1 MFYISAHYRSDID
14 FNENSIRIAEENLRR
29 LSDFIENVKSMETT
43 ESPFD
48 ERENKLLEITKKAR
62 FDFEECMDDD
72 LDTPSALAVL
82 FNYVRTFNSLIA
94 TTSKLNI
101 KVKKEVLEFLNT
113 VKRVFGILEAYE
125 PLPSKSIIEQTI
137 QLLVEIR
144 EIFRREKRYD
154 ISDMIRNRLKEIG
167 VELEDVA
174 GGTKWKIRRV

>member
-1 MFYISAHYRSDID
+1 
-14 FNENSIRIAEENLRR
+14 
-29 LSDFIENVKSMETT
+29 
-43 ESPFD
+43 
-48 ERENKLLEITKKAR
+48 
-62 FDFEECMDDD
+62 MDDD

-82 FNYVRTFNSLIA
+82 FNYVRTFNSLIT